1 MALNFQWPAVEEDPT
16 RLRRVRDSAVDRI
29 RLNREKRKH
38 RINNGSGSGEEDS
51 GRTSSSLPKC
61 PSCSSEVDDVDL
73 VEHLEVCLKTPE
85 EAKRSLIEGEEG
97 DDGEDLD
104 VDGDGGGYETYT
116 WAGHTRIRATSLVD
130 GGLRGAGFM
139 TITKVIKLINKILT
153 HISYILRFARFVT
166 ADCTRAPD

>member
-1 MALNFQWPAVEEDPT
+1 M
-16 RLRRVRDSAVDRI
+16 
-29 RLNREKRKH
+29 
-38 RINNGSGSGEEDS
+38 
-51 GRTSSSLPKC
+51 
-61 PSCSSEVDDVDL
+61 
-73 VEHLEVCLKTPE
+73 EVCLKTPE
-85 EAKRSLIEGEEG
+85 EAKRSLIEGEEV

-104 VDGDGGGYETYT
+104 VEDGGSYETYT

-139 TITKVIKLINKILT
+139 TITKVIRLINKILT